1 MCRNCCTWISHEP
14 ILLTVKQLDDY
25 IPLVYEELRRL
36 AAHHMAGE
44 RRGHTLGV
52 TALVNEA
59 YLNLAATEGLRY
71 ENRAHF
77 FGIASHVMRRIL
89 IWHARRRQAQ
99 KRGGDWQRVTLEDP
113 GNVFDLALDDLLS
126 IDQALTRLENVDERL
141 CRVVECRYFGGL
153 TIEETAGVLGV
164 GTATVKRDW
173 AFARTWLARALGEG
187 GSS

>member
-1 MCRNCCTWISHEP
+1 LHPTLEGDPVS
-14 ILLTVKQLDDY
+14 QLDDY

-59 YLNLAATEGLRY
+59 YLNLADVDGFSF

-77 FGIASHVMRRIL
+77 FGIASHVMRRVL
-89 IWHARRRQAQ
+89 IWHARRRHAQ
-99 KRGGDWQRVTLEDP
+99 KRGGDWQRVSWEDP
-113 GNVFDLALDDLLS
+113 GDVPDLALDDLLS
-126 IDQALTRLENVDERL
+126 IDQALTRLEKLDPRL
-141 CRVVECRYFGGL
+141 SRVVECRYFGGL

-173 AFARTWLARALGEG
+173 AFSRTWLARALGDG
-187 GSS
+187 VSS